1 MPKKNIAA
9 SDIPDEEILRYP
21 NVPVPLAAKYIG
33 SSSETIYRALQ
44 DERAPFGF
52 AIYNPKTETWT
63 NHISPG
69 LLVKYK
75 RGELPTYRLNEVIKL
90 FVEGAQELL
99 DAKMSGL
106 SRLLES
112 VGSL

>member
-1 MPKKNIAA
+1 MKRAVKEP
-9 SDIPDEEILRYP
+9 PTDEQILRHS
-21 NVPVPLAAKYIG
+21 NVPILLASEYIG
-33 SSSETIYRALQ
+33 WSTTTLYRALQ

-52 AIYNPKTETWT
+52 AVRNDKTDSWT
-63 NHISPG
+63 YHISPG